1 MHLQSTTRPFLPKAV
16 LLSLLLVT
24 MLVACSE
31 KEASL
36 TPIEE
41 ARRYLVGS
49 GNRFWRLKEVYV
61 NGTKVVLTGAQL
73 NYYKTYTVSLNPT
86 DPENT
91 GTFTDADG
99 FRGSWI
105 LSDAT
110 TLKETID
117 NAPGGPVPLI
127 ITIKNIGTSTLDEE
141 YTHNGQTNR
150 MVYFAY

>member
-1 MHLQSTTRPFLPKAV
+1 MHLPRTIRPFVLNAM
-16 LLSLLLVT
+16 LLSLLSITL
-24 MLVACSE
+24 LLACSE
-31 KEASL
+31 KEVAL
-36 TPIEE
+36 TPIEQTKK
-41 ARRYLVGS
+41 YLTGS
-49 GNRFWRLKEVYV
+49 GNRYWRLKEAYV
-61 NGTKVVLTGAQL
+61 NGTRITLSGSQLTF
-73 NYYKTYTVSLNPT
+73 YKTYTVSLNAT

-105 LSDAT
+105 LSDVT

-127 ITIKNIGTSTLDEE
+127 ITIKNIGPNTLDEE
-141 YTHNGQTNR
+141 YTYNGVTSR